1 MITNEEELLEVLK
14 NTNFAVPTYFTVSN
28 MGIDIIIRKTWGL
41 TMEGRFYFNYGQTV
55 SIAYFWSLGEEVSS
69 VGYIYRKLDSED
81 YLISN
86 HVVDCPS
93 KVKIYLYKDIKC
105 NKELYIRF
113 VPQKQE
119 LQFYT
124 NDGKVTYYWVE
135 KSADKN
141 DFEYQMYYFAKQLI
155 PNKFYIISDIIT
167 DKALR
172 NLSKVHK

>member
-1 MITNEEELLEVLK
+1 MLVNILRVKNCPTFIERQTKILIT
-14 NTNFAVPTYFTVSN
+14 FIF
-28 MGIDIIIRKTWGL
+28 I
-41 TMEGRFYFNYGQTV
+41 V
-55 SIAYFWSLGEEVSS
+55 SITYFWSLGEEVSS
-69 VGYIYRKLDSED
+69 VGYIYRKLDRED

-124 NDGKVTYYWVE
+124 NDGKVTYY
-135 KSADKN
+135 
-141 DFEYQMYYFAKQLI
+141 
-155 PNKFYIISDIIT
+155 
-167 DKALR
+167 
-172 NLSKVHK
+172 